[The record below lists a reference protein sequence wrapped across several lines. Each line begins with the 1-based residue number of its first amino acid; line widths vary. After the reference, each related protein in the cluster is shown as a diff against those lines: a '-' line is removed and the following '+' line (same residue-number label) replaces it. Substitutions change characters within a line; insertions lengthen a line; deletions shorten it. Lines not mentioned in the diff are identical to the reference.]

1 VVLDTLDRPPDPNG
15 RCGREAYRR
24 ALSHTMYSVAATRKG
39 FPSAPQSSGPKFADG
54 RWDAVETASRD
65 RLVELQA
72 KRLRWQVKRCFASSS
87 LYRRKLEAA
96 GAEPGD
102 IRSPDDVIRL
112 PVVTKEE
119 LRDDQAASPPFG
131 SIAVAPESDWREVH
145 PSTGTTGQPVNTIWT
160 AADVLTITDFTVRTL
175 VQAGVRPGDVLQ
187 NAFAYGLW
195 VAGMSCHYAAAR
207 LGCLV
212 VPTGASVSS
221 DKQIEFLLAA
231 GSTALCATPSYA
243 IHIGEVL
250 AARGISAGELSLR
263 VGLFGGEP
271 GAENPATRAAIESA
285 LGLSAHDY
293 YGLAEVGPTFASEC
307 QAKEGLHFAE
317 DHVLVEALDPGT
329 RKPVAEG
336 ETGVLVFT
344 HLTREGTPMIR
355 YWSND
360 YARLSREPCACGR
373 THMRALGGIVGR
385 HDDLIIFKGTK
396 FYLSQV
402 EKVIRSL
409 AGLSS
414 EFRIEIERRD
424 EEGVVSACTVVAEH
438 LGQPNATVH
447 EDLRRALRAEL
458 GVGIGVRLEALGSL
472 ERTTFKAKRI
482 VETPSRRHAP

>member
-1 VVLDTLDRPPDPNG
+1 LKPR
-15 RCGREAYRR
+15 
-24 ALSHTMYSVAATRKG
+24 
-39 FPSAPQSSGPKFADG
+39 FSAPQLTGG
-54 RWDAVETASRD
+54 RWDPVETASRD
-65 RLVELQA
+65 ELVELQV
-72 KRLRWQVKRCFASSS
+72 KRLRWQVKRCFASSA
-87 LYRRKLEAA
+87 LYQRKLKEA
-96 GAEPGD
+96 GAEPED
-102 IRSPDDVIRL
+102 IRSPNDLTRL

-145 PSTGTTGQPVNTIWT
+145 PSTGTTGQPVNTLWT

-221 DKQIEFLLAA
+221 DKQIEFLLTA

-243 IHIGEVL
+243 MHIGEVL
-250 AARGISAGELSLR
+250 AARGIPAGELSLR

-271 GAENPATRAAIESA
+271 GAENPATRTAIESA

-307 QAKEGLHFAE
+307 EAKEGLHFAE
-317 DHVLVEALDPGT
+317 DHVLVEALDPLT

-336 ETGVLVFT
+336 ELGVLVFT
-344 HLTREGTPMIR
+344 HLTREGTPVLR

-360 YARLSREPCACGR
+360 YARLSHEPCACGR
-373 THMRALGGIVGR
+373 THARALGGIVGR
-385 HDDLIIFKGTK
+385 HDDLIIFKGAK
-396 FYLSQV
+396 FYPLQV
-402 EKVIRSL
+402 EKVIRSF
-409 AGLSS
+409 AGLSN
-414 EFRIEIERRD
+414 EFRIEIERRGD
-424 EEGVVSACTVVAEH
+424 ESVVDTCTVVAEH
-438 LGQPNATVH
+438 SGQPNAAVDG
-447 EDLRRALRAEL
+447 DLRRALRAEL
-458 GVGIGVRLEALGSL
+458 GVGVGVRLEALGSL

-482 VETPSRRHAP
+482 VERSSRPHAS